1 MRRFILSFISLLT
14 VGLLSAQ
21 TNGYN
26 PDSPDEPYLRGYY
39 HRLFLNVTP
48 SGGGYFSVS
57 SAITMVEGD
66 SMYIYA
72 YPSSGYRF
80 VAWKKHGTIISAV
93 NRILYKMGT
102 SNDTLTAEFVYD
114 PTAPEEPFIEGIK
127 HRVQLIASPENAGS
141 FNFSYYDSY
150 SYAEIVEG
158 DSQLI
163 RAYPNNGYRFVSW
176 QRNGSV
182 ISTSNPYNYVMGT
195 SNDVLTAE
203 FIYDPTVPADPFANG
218 YKHFLTLVSS
228 PANAGTFNTYYYD
241 DNRIEIVEG
250 DSQYVYAYPRNGF
263 KFASWKRNGII
274 VSTENPYFYGM
285 GTYNDTLTA
294 EFVYDPDSPENPGHD
309 YLYEYYGYIC
319 SGDTVHWHGLICTT
333 TGEYYD
339 SLISVYGSDSIYKLT
354 LVVFPSFFEQTTQ
367 SIPSGSSYSWRGKT
381 LTSEGVYYDSL
392 YTMYGC
398 DSIYKLTLRYANAY
412 YFEEKASICQ
422 GETYSW
428 HGHSYNTAGIYYDSL
443 KSVDGLDSVY
453 KLTLTVNPIITKN
466 LTIDVCANEQLPT
479 WAAGFAPGRYYHI
492 DTMTAS
498 TGCDSII
505 NTTLNINRT
514 YFYSQSVRM
523 SSADVPYSW
532 HGRSLSVSGTYYD
545 SLLTTKGCDSVY
557 QLNITFIDPYLFSDT
572 VSICQ
577 GENYLWRGRRYSATG
592 IYYDSLKTADNIDSV
607 YRLMLTV
614 NPVVITPVNLT
625 ACANDEM
632 PSWAADAV
640 AGNTYHHYDTLVAS
654 TGCDSIIHTAL
665 KVNPT
670 YFNQQSVTW
679 PSAAGNYNWHGK
691 TITSSGIYYDSLTT
705 VITGCDSVFQLNITF
720 ADKYLF
726 EESHAI
732 CQGDYYDWRGQRY
745 TQSGVYYD
753 SLKAADQVDSI
764 YKLTLTVNQNYFF
777 PEVHTICQ
785 GETYRWHDMDCT
797 TAGVYYDSLLTTA
810 GCDSVYELTLTVNPT
825 YYVQERH
832 AICQGDVYQWH
843 NRNLNAAGVYYDSLT
858 TATGCDSVYELTLRV
873 NRTYFVQEQ
882 YSICQGD
889 VYQWH
894 NRSLNTAGTY
904 YDSLVTVTGCDSVYE
919 LTLTVNASYFIQ
931 EQYSICEG
939 DYYQWHYRN
948 LNTDG
953 VYYDSLFT
961 TEGCDSVYELTLTVN
976 PTYLVEDSAEL
987 AEDGSGYMW
996 HGKTYSV
1003 AGDYVDSLS
1012 TVFGCD
1018 SICILH
1024 LANPIHSGVE
1034 ETSRI
1039 IDVKVVPNP
1048 VKAGGTAYISADWT
1062 DEEIDGMTIEVI
1074 TATGAVVSRITPE
1087 TQTTAIGGIGLQ
1099 GLYFIRITTG
1109 TDDVYVRK
1117 LIVQ

>member
-1 MRRFILSFISLLT
+1 MMLLAA
-14 VGLLSAQ
+14 GLLNAQ
-21 TNGYN
+21 TSGYN
-26 PDSPDEPYLRGYY
+26 PDSPDEPFMQGYAHTLY
-39 HRLFLNVTP
+39 LNVTP
-48 SGGGYFSVS
+48 AIGGDFYGFSKVT
-57 SAITMVEGD
+57 IVEGD
-66 SMYIYA
+66 TMTIYV
-72 YPSSGYRF
+72 YPKGGFRF
-80 VAWKKHGTIISAV
+80 VEWRENGQVVSTV
-93 NRILYKMGT
+93 NPIVYTMGT
-102 SNDTLTAEFVYD
+102 SSSRLTAVLTYD
-114 PTAPEEPFIEGIK
+114 PTAPADPYIGSFS
-127 HRVQLIASPENAGS
+127 HRLKLIASPSNAGYFDTDNS
-141 FNFSYYDSY
+141 NYMEIPEDS
-150 SYAEIVEG
+150 SRMIH
-158 DSQLI
+158 
-163 RAYPNNGYRFVSW
+163 AYPKGGFRFVNW
-176 QRNGSV
+176 TRNGVVVSNA
-182 ISTSNPYNYVMGT
+182 NPYRYVMGS
-195 SNDVLTAE
+195 SNDALV
-203 FIYDPTVPADPFANG
+203 AN
-218 YKHFLTLVSS
+218 
-228 PANAGTFNTYYYD
+228 
-241 DNRIEIVEG
+241 
-250 DSQYVYAYPRNGF
+250 
-263 KFASWKRNGII
+263 
-274 VSTENPYFYGM
+274 
-285 GTYNDTLTA
+285 
-294 EFVYDPDSPENPGHD
+294 FVYDPVNPNNPGGGEEEEK
-309 YLYEYYGYIC
+309 YLFEDIASIC
-319 SGDTVHWHGLICTT
+319 E
-333 TGEYYD
+333 GE
-339 SLISVYGSDSIYKLT
+339 
-354 LVVFPSFFEQTTQ
+354 
-367 SIPSGSSYSWRGKT
+367 SYQWRGK
-381 LTSEGVYYDSL
+381 
-392 YTMYGC
+392 
-398 DSIYKLTLRYANAY
+398 
-412 YFEEKASICQ
+412 
-422 GETYSW
+422 
-428 HGHSYNTAGIYYDSL
+428 SYNTAGVYYDSL
-443 KSVDGLDSVY
+443 KSVDNRDSVY

-466 LTIDVCANEQLPT
+466 LIIDVCANEQLPA
-479 WAAGFAPGRYYHI
+479 WATGFAPGRYYHI

-577 GENYLWRGRRYSATG
+577 GENYLWRGRRYSTTG

-691 TITSSGIYYDSLTT
+691 TITGSGIYYDSLTT

-745 TQSGVYYD
+745 TQAGVYYD
-753 SLKAADQVDSI
+753 SLKTADQVDSI

-777 PEVHTICQ
+777 LTVHTICQ

-873 NRTYFVQEQ
+873 DRTYFVQEQ

-894 NRSLNTAGTY
+894 NRSLSTAGVY
-904 YDSLVTVTGCDSVYE
+904 YDSLTTTAGCDSVYV

-1024 LANPIHSGVE
+1024 LSDPIHSGID

-1087 TQTTAIGGIGLQ
+1087 TQTTTLGGISLQ
-1099 GLYFIRITTG
+1099 GIYFIRITTG
-1109 TDDVYVRK
+1109 TEDVYIRK